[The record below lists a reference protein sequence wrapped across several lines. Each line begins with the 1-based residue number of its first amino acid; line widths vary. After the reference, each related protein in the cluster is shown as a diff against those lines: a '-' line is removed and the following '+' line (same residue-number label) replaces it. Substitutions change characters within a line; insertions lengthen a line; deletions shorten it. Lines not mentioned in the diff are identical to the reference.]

1 MKKNILLVHT
11 GGTISMELDTKTGGV
26 MLSAANPLALEIDNI
41 QQFAKITEVEAFN
54 LPSPHITPT
63 RMLELEE
70 LISRL
75 TKNSSFDGIVITHGT
90 DTLEETAYFLELST
104 NFTIPIVLT
113 GAMRSSNEI
122 GSDGVYNL
130 MSAVRVAAADEANGK
145 GVLVVLND
153 EIHTATNVTKTH
165 SSSVS
170 TFQSPQYGPIGIV
183 TKSAIHFHHA
193 PLSRT
198 YLPVRSINKKVAM
211 FKIYAGMESDLLVSI
226 SSLGYDG
233 VVLEALGQGNVPPE
247 LVDGI
252 RRLLAEG
259 LPVILVS
266 RCFNGIAQDIYA
278 YEGGGKMLKDIGV
291 RFEHGL
297 SGQKARIKL
306 LLELC
311 SV

>member
-1 MKKNILLVHT
+1 M
-11 GGTISMELDTKTGGV
+11 
-26 MLSAANPLALEIDNI
+26 
-41 QQFAKITEVEAFN
+41 TEN
-54 LPSPHITPT
+54 
-63 RMLELEE
+63 
-70 LISRL
+70 
-75 TKNSSFDGIVITHGT
+75 NSFDGVVITHGT

-104 NFTIPIVLT
+104 NFTIPIVFT

-130 MSAVRVAAADEANGK
+130 MAAVRVAAADDANGK

-183 TKSAIHFHHA
+183 TKSDIHFHHA

-198 YLPVRSINKKVAM
+198 YLPVESINKKVAM

-233 VVLEALGQGNVPPE
+233 VVLEGLGQGNVPPDLSLE
-247 LVDGI
+247 SDS
-252 RRLLAEG
+252 LLSEG

-278 YEGGGKMLKDIGV
+278 YEGGGKMLKDMGV

-297 SGQKARIKL
+297 SGQKARLKL

-311 SV
+311 TE

>member
-1 MKKNILLVHT
+1 MVK
-11 GGTISMELDTKTGGV
+11 GC
-26 MLSAANPLALEIDNI
+26 
-41 QQFAKITEVEAFN
+41 
-54 LPSPHITPT
+54 
-63 RMLELEE
+63 
-70 LISRL
+70 
-75 TKNSSFDGIVITHGT
+75 SSC
-90 DTLEETAYFLELST
+90 
-104 NFTIPIVLT
+104 
-113 GAMRSSNEI
+113 
-122 GSDGVYNL
+122 
-130 MSAVRVAAADEANGK
+130 
-145 GVLVVLND
+145 LND

-165 SSSVS
+165 ASSVS

-198 YLPVRSINKKVAM
+198 YLPVESINKKVAM

-233 VVLEALGQGNVPPE
+233 VVLEGLGQGNVPPA
-247 LVDGI
+247 LIAGI
-252 RRLLAEG
+252 RHLLNEG

-278 YEGGGKMLKDIGV
+278 YEGGGKMLKDMGV

-297 SGQKARIKL
+297 SGQKARLKL

-311 SV
+311 

>member
-1 MKKNILLVHT
+1 MQKNILLVHT
-11 GGTISMELDTKTGGV
+11 GGTISMELDITTGGV
-26 MLSAANPLALEIDNI
+26 KLSATNPLALEIYNI
-41 QQFAKITEVEAFN
+41 QHFANITEVEAFN
-54 LPSPHITPT
+54 LPSPHITPEE
-63 RMLELEE
+63 MLELQK
-70 LISRL
+70 LISWHIE
-75 TKNSSFDGIVITHGT
+75 NSHLDGVVITHGT

-104 NFTIPIVLT
+104 NFSIPVVLT

-130 MSAVRVAAADEANGK
+130 MSAVRVAASNHAVGK

-183 TKSAIHFHHA
+183 TKSDIHFHHA

-198 YLPVRSINKKVAM
+198 YLPIMKITKKVAM
-211 FKIYAGMESDLLVSI
+211 FKVYAGMDSDLLLSI
-226 SSLGYDG
+226 ASLGYDG
-233 VVLEALGQGNVPPE
+233 LVLEGLGQGNVPPN
-247 LVDGI
+247 LTIGI
-252 RRLLAEG
+252 EQLLSEG
-259 LPVILVS
+259 LPIILVS

-278 YEGGGKMLKDIGV
+278 YEGGGKMLSKMGV

-311 SV
+311 SE